1 MGWASAPLPGN
12 KAPKA
17 PDTGVRDSVTCG
29 PRCHAEGIRN
39 VRAPNRMVRHA
50 GRDGACEAVATDVA
64 VACVV
69 GVAGDVHDLVPQP
82 TRTTPMQL
90 PPAIIILWV
99 R

>member
-1 MGWASAPLPGN
+1 
-12 KAPKA
+12 
-17 PDTGVRDSVTCG
+17 
-29 PRCHAEGIRN
+29 
-39 VRAPNRMVRHA
+39 MVRHA